1 MFTDSESGGA
11 TMQEEIE
18 FTEVPSLKSSKEE
31 IQFTEENK
39 QYIIAKV
46 YEHFGR
52 PNNIIQQ
59 ELCLY
64 KGWNAGGIQRA
75 RLTTYFCEDS
85 TDMFADTRIVSWF
98 LRIGPKQICV
108 YHTGSVENEPD
119 YTFSS
124 PSTG

>member
-1 MFTDSESGGA
+1 MYTDSKSGGA
-11 TMQEEIE
+11 TMQDEIE
-18 FTEVPSLKSSKEE
+18 FTEVPNPKST
-31 IQFTEENK
+31 QLTEENK
-39 QYIIAKV
+39 QYIIAKI

-52 PNNIIQQ
+52 PNHIIQQ

-85 TDMFADTRIVSWF
+85 TDMFADTRIASWF
-98 LRIGPKQICV
+98 VRIGPKQICV
-108 YHTGSVENEPD
+108 YHTGSVDNEPD

-124 PSTG
+124 PSIG